1 MKDFKN
7 DVLPW
12 FFPKKLQIW
21 QYFEDEEE
29 KTAAEEHLRATT
41 TGQFRQ
47 SERGDAA
54 DLARGARQTD
64 TALLVIKCELADFQL
79 VTE

>member
-1 MKDFKN
+1 MKDFK
-7 DVLPW
+7 DGVLPW

-54 DLARGARQTD
+54 DLARGGSTPDRHGAARHKVRIGRLP
-64 TALLVIKCELADFQL
+64 ARN
-79 VTE
+79 

>member
-1 MKDFKN
+1 MKDFQKWRSS
-7 DVLPW
+7 LQ
-12 FFPKKLQIW
+12 KLQIW

-29 KTAAEEHLRATT
+29 KTAAAEHLRATT

-54 DLARGARQTD
+54 DLASAGSTPD
-64 TALLVIKCELADFQL
+64 SALFVIKCELADFQL
-79 VTE
+79 VTD

>member
-1 MKDFKN
+1 M
-7 DVLPW
+7 
-12 FFPKKLQIW
+12 QIW

-54 DLARGARQTD
+54 DLASAGSTPD
-64 TALLVIKCELADFQL
+64 TAQFVIKCELADFQL